1 MIYAFQFSQLPETL
15 IFFLSG
21 VPALVAYRHALADQL
36 LTTQNDAKLYT
47 KFSPDLVLI
56 PQIVDQVDLFKIL
69 IMQWDQ
75 ILKASK
81 RSERVRP

>member
-15 IFFLSG
+15 ISFLSG

-81 RSERVRP
+81 R